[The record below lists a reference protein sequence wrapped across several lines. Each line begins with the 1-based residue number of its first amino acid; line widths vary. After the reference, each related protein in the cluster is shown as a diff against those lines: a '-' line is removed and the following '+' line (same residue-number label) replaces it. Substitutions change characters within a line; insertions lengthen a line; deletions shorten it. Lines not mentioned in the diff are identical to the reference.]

1 VTLTF
6 TNVYDSRY
14 AVFHLSGPEC
24 DDGMPLS
31 GCASWVAAA
40 GGSFAASTPTNGSR
54 AAHDF
59 TVLTV
64 SPECPSGV
72 VLLGEREKTVAVS
85 PSRFAAANCTAAG
98 IYVRLHPS
106 LPASEHPS
114 SPGESVTVAVGIGGK
129 VVGFTLVQ
137 PVDGQGAVGLC
148 TADGASCVQK
158 R

>member
-14 AVFHLSGPEC
+14 AVFHLAGPEC

-40 GGSFAASTPTNGSR
+40 GGSFAASTPTNGSS

-106 LPASEHPS
+106 LP
-114 SPGESVTVAVGIGGK
+114 GENVTVAVGIAGK